1 MNMAQKPPSRLPKPV
16 PRVKRTREDQE
27 FLPAALEILE
37 TPPSPVRM
45 AFILFIVGLAISV
58 LAWTWLGKFDIV
70 ATAQGKIQPAG
81 RVKVIQSA
89 VLAKVVSPP
98 VANGQVIK
106 AGDVLLELDSTE
118 MRAEKAALASALSAW
133 RAEAIRREASLATI
147 TGAAPSSGARC
158 FY

>member
-1 MNMAQKPPSRLPKPV
+1 
-16 PRVKRTREDQE
+16 
-27 FLPAALEILE
+27 
-37 TPPSPVRM
+37 M

-106 AGDVLLELDSTE
+106 AAMFFWSSTPLK
-118 MRAEKAALASALSAW
+118 RV
-133 RAEAIRREASLATI
+133 RRK
-147 TGAAPSSGARC
+147 PP
-158 FY
+158 